1 MILYIW
7 LLLILIL
14 FLFQQ
19 WIMTIIPLLLLF
31 MTEWVGSS
39 EPARCWEILCGE
51 GPRQPWIFPFL
62 LHGDKQLLWCGSACD
77 SLCTLPPPCHWEP
90 TGPHRL
96 QVTCSDYSV
105 PVTMR
110 WAFTFRPCH
119 VGGTFWNLSP
129 LDSPASFTASTLRF
143 PQLNLSPIPQGPL
156 ICTLESRLYL
166 SPNTVDTTVCVVYS
180 FLFAFAWF
188 LGGKE

>member
-1 MILYIW
+1 MI
-7 LLLILIL
+7 
-14 FLFQQ
+14 
-19 WIMTIIPLLLLF
+19 IIPLLLLF
-31 MTEWVGSS
+31 ITEWVGSS
-39 EPARCWEILCGE
+39 EPARCWEILSGE
-51 GPRQPWIFPFL
+51 GPRQPQIFPFL

-96 QVTCSDYSV
+96 QVTCSDYLV

-110 WAFTFRPCH
+110 RAFTFRPCH

-129 LDSPASFTASTLRF
+129 LDSPASFIASTLRF

-166 SPNTVDTTVCVVYS
+166 SPNTVDTTVSVVYA
-180 FLFAFAWF
+180 FLFAFAWY
-188 LGGKE
+188 LGEKE